1 MSGPASSP
9 TPPAGPPATRAR
21 HAVLAFILSLTAI
34 SYLDRVCIAMTAPA
48 MKLDLG
54 LSDAQMGYVFSAFT
68 VAYALFEIPSGWLA
82 DRFGPRLMLAR
93 VVLWWS
99 AMTAATGLTRGFA
112 SLFTVRLL
120 FGLGEAGTFPGTARA
135 FSHWLPAHTRARAFG
150 LAVMS
155 ATLCGAVTYKLV
167 ASLLQ
172 VLSWRQTFYVFGLVG
187 VAWAVAWTWWFRD
200 DPRKHRGVN
209 QAELDL
215 IGMEPPPVHVPV
227 PWRILFD
234 RNLIALSL
242 MYLSA
247 VYGWYIYLTW
257 FPTYMLRARGVDL
270 QAAGS
275 FSQWPLYGLALGVL
289 AGGWLSDRIGRRG
302 PLPAARRLPGL
313 VGLPLAA
320 VALLGA
326 VFAPQTTLS
335 VILFS
340 TSAGLSAL
348 AVAPAWAV
356 CLDIGQRRAGVVSG
370 TMNMFGNLGGALSP
384 VVVGLCLE
392 HLGSWNAPLLSVG
405 AFYLLGAVCWL
416 MIDPSRPLG
425 GAEASRR

>member
-1 MSGPASSP
+1 MNNDSPPSGSTRESATP
-9 TPPAGPPATRAR
+9 TNAR
-21 HAVLAFILSLTAI
+21 HIMLGFILSLTAI

-93 VVLWWS
+93 VVVWWS
-99 AMTAATGLTRGFA
+99 VMTVATGFTRGFA

-135 FSHWLPAHTRARAFG
+135 FSHWLPARTRARAFG
-150 LAVMS
+150 LAVMA
-155 ATLCGAVTYKLV
+155 ATLCGAFTYKLV
-167 ASLLQ
+167 AVLLQ
-172 VLSWRQTFYVFGLVG
+172 HVSWRQTFYVFGLVG
-187 VAWAVAWTWWFRD
+187 LVWVIAWTWWFRD
-200 DPRKHRGVN
+200 DPRKHPGVN

-215 IGMEPPPVHVPV
+215 IGMDPPPSHERV
-227 PWRILFD
+227 PWSILYN
-234 RNLIALSL
+234 RNMIALSV
-242 MYLSA
+242 MYLST

-270 QAAGS
+270 QAAGN
-275 FSQWPLYGLALGVL
+275 FSQWPLYGLALGVVS
-289 AGGWLSDRIGRRG
+289 GGWLSDRIRSVGS
-302 PLPAARRLPGL
+302 LSKARRIPGL

-320 VALLGA
+320 LTLLGA
-326 VFAPQTTLS
+326 IFTPQTSLS
-335 VILFS
+335 VLLFS

-356 CLDIGQRRAGVVSG
+356 CLDIGRRRAGVVSG

-384 VVVGLCLE
+384 VVVGLCLDRF
-392 HLGSWNAPLLSVG
+392 GSWNAPLLSVG
-405 AFYLLGAVCWL
+405 AFYLLGAVCW
-416 MIDPSRPLG
+416 MVIDPSRQLEREGSLG
-425 GAEASRR
+425 